1 MPEKYRD
8 DLIFCGRNSGKDVDK
23 MAATKLASTTTQNG
37 LVAMDDADLVI
48 ECRKMAVAHMR
59 KEDFIDISEVAPKW
73 YDENNEFHL
82 VYICE
87 ITATYQR

>member
-1 MPEKYRD
+1 MPEKYRN
-8 DLIFCGRNSGKDVDK
+8 DLIFCGRNSGRDVDK
-23 MAATKLASTTTQNG
+23 MTATALASVTTPNG

-59 KEDFIDISEVAPKW
+59 EEDFVDFTEVAPKW
-73 YDENNEFHL
+73 YDADNPLHL

-87 ITATYQR
+87 IAATYTR